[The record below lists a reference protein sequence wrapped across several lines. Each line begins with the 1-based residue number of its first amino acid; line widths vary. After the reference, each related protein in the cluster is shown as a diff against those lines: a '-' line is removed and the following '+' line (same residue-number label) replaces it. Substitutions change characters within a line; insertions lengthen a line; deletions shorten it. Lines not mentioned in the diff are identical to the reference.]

1 MDKNKELAKNTII
14 IIIGKI
20 CTQFV
25 SFFLLPLYTA
35 YLETGDLGTVDL
47 LNTYI
52 SLLVPIVTLQ
62 LENAAFRFLIDV
74 RDDEEAKTRIITSV
88 FKYIIIHIIV
98 YSIIYLTIANYI
110 NVAYKYFLLSNV
122 IVCILSSI
130 MLQISRGL
138 GDNKTYSEGSVI
150 AGTLAVI
157 LNVFLIAI
165 LKFGAYGILISNLI
179 ANIICFLFILVKL
192 KVYKYIRFKKD
203 KSNKTIKE
211 MYRYSMPMIPNSISW
226 WIVNASDRTIISS
239 LISVSANGIYS
250 VANKFSGIFITIYN
264 LFNLSWTESASMHIN
279 DNDRDEFFSNTIN
292 NMFKFFS
299 SICIG
304 IIACLPLIFSDLVK
318 GDYIEAYSYI
328 PILMVATLFN
338 VVVGLYSVIYI
349 AKKETKEVAKTSV
362 MAAIINI
369 VTNLLLVKKIGL
381 YAAAFSTAIAYFAM
395 MIFRYFDV
403 KKYLNINIKMSTIIS
418 TVVML
423 IITIVSYY
431 IKNIMLSCL
440 VLFVTI
446 IFVIVCNKTFIIEF
460 IEAISKRMKGS
471 NKNEN

>member
-1 MDKNKELAKNTII
+1 MDRNKELVKNTVII
-14 IIIGKI
+14 TIGKI
-20 CTQFV
+20 CTQFI

-62 LENAAFRFLIDV
+62 LENAVFRFLIDA
-74 RDDEEAKTRIITSV
+74 RDDEEEKTRIITGV
-88 FKYIIIHIIV
+88 FKYIIIHIII
-98 YSIIYLTIANYI
+98 YSIIYLAIVNYI
-110 NVAYKYFLLSNV
+110 NVSYKYFLLSNV

-130 MLQISRGL
+130 MLQIARGL

-150 AGTLAVI
+150 SGALAVI

-165 LKFGAYGILISNLI
+165 LKFGAYGILVSNLI
-179 ANIICFLFILVKL
+179 ANIVCFLFILIKL
-192 KVYKYIRFKKD
+192 KVYKYIKLKKD
-203 KSNKTIKE
+203 KSKKIIKE
-211 MYRYSMPMIPNSISW
+211 MYKYSMPMIPNSISW

-239 LISVSANGIYS
+239 FISVSANGIYS
-250 VANKFSGIFITIYN
+250 VANKFSGIYITIYN

-279 DNDRDEFFSNTIN
+279 DDDRDEFFSNTIN

-304 IIACLPLIFSDLVK
+304 IIACLPLIFSQLVK
-318 GDYIEAYSYI
+318 GDYIEAYLYI

-369 VTNLLLVKKIGL
+369 VINLLLVKKIGL
-381 YAAAFSTAIAYFAM
+381 YAASLSTAIAYFVM

-403 KKYLNINIKMSTIIS
+403 KKYMNIKIKMSIIIG
-418 TVVML
+418 TVAML
-423 IITIVSYY
+423 IVTIVSYY
-431 IKNIMLSCL
+431 IKNTILSYL
-440 VLFVTI
+440 VLFVTTI
-446 IFVIVCNKTFIIEF
+446 YAITVNKDFIMEF
-460 IEAISKRMKGS
+460 IKVINKKLKLKGS
-471 NKNEN
+471 NKK